1 MRSYKLHLIRHGL
14 TEGNLLGQYLGS
26 GTDSPLCASGIER
39 LEMLRE
45 KFAYPWPEKLY
56 VSPMKRTVQTA
67 EIIYPDH
74 DYTIV
79 ADLRECHFG
88 EFEGRTFQELM
99 VIDPNFAKWLDPNSG
114 YQPEG
119 GEASAD
125 FAERVV
131 LALDQ
136 IFMDMMRNG
145 IHEASAVTHGGVI
158 VLLLSMLAFPRKN
171 PGEWTTDNGCG
182 FTISTTPE
190 MWTRDRAV
198 EVTQILPVGYDFSES
213 QLNRFRKNKGPEDE
227 E

>member
-1 MRSYKLHLIRHGL
+1 MNSFSRII
-14 TEGNLLGQYLGS
+14 TLLRKEKGITQKQAAADLGIS
-26 GTDSPLCASGIER
+26 QALLSHYEKG
-39 LEMLRE
+39 LRE
-45 KFAYPWPEKLY
+45 CGLDFLIKLC
-56 VSPMKRTVQTA
+56 
-67 EIIYPDH
+67 

-79 ADLRECHFG
+79 SDLRECHFG

-99 VIDPNFAKWLDPNSG
+99 TIDPNFARWLDPNSG
-114 YQPEG
+114 YQPVG

-125 FAERVV
+125 FAERIV

-136 IFMDMMRNG
+136 VFMDMMRNG

-198 EVTQILPVGYDFSES
+198 EVTQILPIGYDFSES
-213 QLNRFRKNKGPEDE
+213 ELNRFRKNKGPDDE
-227 E
+227 

>member
-26 GTDSPLCASGIER
+26 GTDSPLCQSGIER

-45 KFAYPWPEKLY
+45 KFTFPWPEKLY
-56 VSPMKRTVQTA
+56 VSPMKRTIETA

-79 ADLRECHFG
+79 ADLRECQFG

-99 VIDPNFAKWLDPNSG
+99 VIDPNSG

-119 GEASAD
+119 GEASAY

-136 IFMDMMRNG
+136 IFMYMMRNG

-198 EVTQILPVGYDFSES
+198 EVTQILPIGYDFSES
-213 QLNRFRKNKGPEDE
+213 KLNRFRKNKGPEDE